1 VGFTNQGDLSA
12 VRDDVTCGK
21 GRGRQRK
28 GEREEKDNCFS
39 PVLLF
44 SQFPYLE
51 LDMINMDLLLLYVS
65 MDHKA
70 HDWFPVSA

>member
-1 VGFTNQGDLSA
+1 MLQEARVCTREVGYNATIAFPPA
-12 VRDDVTCGK
+12 
-21 GRGRQRK
+21 
-28 GEREEKDNCFS
+28 
-39 PVLLF
+39 VLLF

-70 HDWFPVSA
+70 HDWFPT

>member
-1 VGFTNQGDLSA
+1 MLQEAGVCTREVGYNN
-12 VRDDVTCGK
+12 
-21 GRGRQRK
+21 
-28 GEREEKDNCFS
+28 NCFS
-39 PVLLF
+39 PAVLLF

-70 HDWFPVSA
+70 HDWFPASA